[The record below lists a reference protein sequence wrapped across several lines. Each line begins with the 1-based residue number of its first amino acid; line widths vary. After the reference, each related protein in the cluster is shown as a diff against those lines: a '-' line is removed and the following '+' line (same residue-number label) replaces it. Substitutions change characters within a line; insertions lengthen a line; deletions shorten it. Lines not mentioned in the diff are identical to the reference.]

1 LVKMNETGEIE
12 RYILF
17 STGLVLGMILS
28 YTGLLGFLAGIGTG
42 VFVGNRYDKVTKLVV
57 ETAKKMVV
65 DKSK

>member
-1 LVKMNETGEIE
+1 MNETGEIE